1 VAPNHITITFVISD
15 ITTFLI
21 QVCAPSPMKNVLY
34 HISPGNWRGCLS
46 ASKHIAGRKTWFSR
60 ECIILSGHRDSLTR
74 VQIFLGALIIQLI
87 SFIIFTC
94 IFLRFVHRVRR
105 FERDV
110 WTLHHGCQWYNDW
123 RALTVALG
131 ISCVGI
137 IVRPL
142 LYSNLVVR
150 AYG

>member
-1 VAPNHITITFVISD
+1 MRA
-15 ITTFLI
+15 TT
-21 QVCAPSPMKNVLY
+21 
-34 HISPGNWRGCLS
+34 SPGEKLGSHVSVPSSL
-46 ASKHIAGRKTWFSR
+46 A
-60 ECIILSGHRDSLTR
+60 RDSLTR

-87 SFIIFTC
+87 SFIIFTY

-123 RALTVALG
+123 RSLAVALG

-137 IVRPL
+137 IVRPCFTRIWL
-142 LYSNLVVR
+142 LEPTADEQVI
-150 AYG
+150 